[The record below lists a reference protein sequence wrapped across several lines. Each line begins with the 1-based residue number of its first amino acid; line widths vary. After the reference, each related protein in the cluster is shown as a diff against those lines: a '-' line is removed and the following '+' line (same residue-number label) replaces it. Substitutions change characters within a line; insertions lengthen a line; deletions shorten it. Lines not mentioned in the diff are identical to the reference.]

1 MPERAPYTRAAMKRP
16 LPAAAAAVALSVL
29 AAACAIPHPHFR
41 GPVPTLPP
49 LSQTS
54 LVFDRHGRLINELH
68 AGENRTVVPISEVP
82 EQVQQAVISIEDA
95 RFYQH
100 RGVDVKAILRA
111 AVADAKAGTFVQG
124 GSTIEEQL
132 VKNTITGDAKT
143 LGQKLRQAELA
154 YALEGRYTKAQ
165 ILGLYLNTVYF
176 GEGAYGIQA
185 AAQTYFSRDAQD
197 LTLTQGAMLA
207 GVIQAPSAYDPLFD
221 PVAALRR
228 RNTVLTRMAYLGHID
243 DATMRQAQARPLGLD
258 TSDEQKPYP
267 AGYFVEYVKD
277 WFLANPRFGATRADR
292 YDLLFK
298 GGLRIYTT
306 VDLHMQALAE
316 QAVRSILVARSDPH
330 AAMTVI
336 DPTSGEIRAMVGGRG
351 FFSKDPV
358 AKVNLASG
366 QGGTLCRAPD
376 GSSYWCGRQPGSS
389 FKPFTLVSAL
399 EHGISPEQVYAA
411 PPSIEI
417 RQPNGAKWDVTNFE
431 GQSYGSM
438 TLQQA
443 TWDSVNTVYAQV
455 VNQIGAKS
463 VVATAKR
470 MGIQSPLEAV
480 PSITL
485 GTEEVNTV
493 EMASAYGTLAAMG
506 YHAPVT
512 SVTKITDA
520 TGHLLYRADEK
531 PRLVV
536 NPRIAFSVDRI
547 LEGVVQQGTGVQ
559 ANIPR
564 PAAGKT
570 GSSQNNWDAWFVGFT
585 PQLVAAVWVG
595 YPRGQIPM
603 VAPRTRV
610 PVVLGGT
617 WPAEIWH
624 AFMLNATK
632 GMPVLDFTA
641 PSSRYVTVVVD
652 VTRGCL
658 PNRYTP
664 PQDVQPV
671 RYVAGTEPTS
681 VCTEP
686 DSPQEV
692 AVPQV
697 TGLSEERARAALE
710 GYGFRVVVEPVQGQG
725 LDAGT
730 VLSQSPPS
738 GAQAFPGDTVIIVV
752 VASS

>member
-1 MPERAPYTRAAMKRP
+1 MKRP
-16 LPAAAAAVALSVL
+16 FPAAAAAVALSVV
-29 AAACAIPHPHFR
+29 AAACAIPHPHLR
-41 GPVPTLPP
+41 APVPTLPP

-54 LVFDRHGRLINELH
+54 LVFDRHGRSIDELH
-68 AGENRTVVPISEVP
+68 AGENRTVVPISDVP
-82 EQVQQAVISIEDA
+82 AEVQQAVISIEDA

-100 RGVDVKAILRA
+100 RGVDVKAIVRA
-111 AVADAKAGTFVQG
+111 AVADAKAGTIVQG

-143 LGQKLRQAELA
+143 FGQKIRQAELA
-154 YALEGRYTKAQ
+154 YALEDRYTKPQ

-176 GEGAYGIQA
+176 GEGAYGIEA
-185 AAQTYFSRDAQD
+185 AAQTYFSAHAKD
-197 LTLTQGAMLA
+197 LTLIQGAMLA
-207 GVIQAPSAYDPLFD
+207 GLIQAPSSYDPLFD
-221 PVAALRR
+221 AAAALRR
-228 RNTVLTRMAYLGHID
+228 RNAVLTRMEDLGYID
-243 DATMRQAQARPLGLD
+243 PMTRRESMAAPLGLQ
-258 TSDEQKPYP
+258 TSDDQRPYP
-267 AGYFVEYVKD
+267 AAYFIEYVKD
-277 WFLANPRFGATRADR
+277 WFLDNPRFGATRAER

-298 GGLRIYTT
+298 GGLRIHTT
-306 VDLHMQALAE
+306 VDLHTQALAE
-316 QAVRSILVARSDPH
+316 QAVRSILLSKSDPH

-336 DPTSGEIRAMVGGRG
+336 DPSSGEIRAMVGGRG

-366 QGGTLCRAPD
+366 QGGTLCQAPE
-376 GSSYWCGRQPGSS
+376 GGTYWCGRQPGSS

-399 EHGISPEQVYAA
+399 EHGISPQQVYPAPPTIEIPQPRAA
-411 PPSIEI
+411 P
-417 RQPNGAKWDVTNFE
+417 WDVTNFE
-431 GQSYGSM
+431 GQSFGSM
-438 TLQQA
+438 TLEQA
-443 TWDSVNTVYAQV
+443 TVNSVNTVYAQV
-455 VNQIGAKS
+455 IEQIGPKS
-463 VVATAKR
+463 VIATAKR

-480 PSITL
+480 PSLTL

-520 TGHLLYRADEK
+520 SGHLIYQANET

-536 NPRIAFSVDRI
+536 DPGIAFSVDRI
-547 LEGVVQQGTGVQ
+547 LQEVVQQGTGVQ
-559 ANIPR
+559 ANIGR

-570 GSSQNNWDAWFVGFT
+570 GSTQNNWDAWFVGFT

-603 VAPRTRV
+603 VAPRTRI

-624 AFMLNATK
+624 AFMVNATK
-632 GMPVLDFTA
+632 DMPVLDFTS
-641 PSSRYVTVVVD
+641 PSAKYVTVVID

-658 PNRYTP
+658 PNQYTP
-664 PQDVQPV
+664 PQDVQPI
-671 RYVAGTEPTS
+671 RYVAGTEPTA

-697 TGLSEERARAALE
+697 TGMAEDQARAALE
-710 GYGFRVVVEPVQGQG
+710 SYGFRVVAEPVQAPGMVP
-725 LDAGT
+725 GT
-730 VLSQSPPS
+730 VLSQSPAS
-738 GAQAFPGDTVIIVV
+738 GSQAYPGETVIIVV
-752 VASS
+752 VAST